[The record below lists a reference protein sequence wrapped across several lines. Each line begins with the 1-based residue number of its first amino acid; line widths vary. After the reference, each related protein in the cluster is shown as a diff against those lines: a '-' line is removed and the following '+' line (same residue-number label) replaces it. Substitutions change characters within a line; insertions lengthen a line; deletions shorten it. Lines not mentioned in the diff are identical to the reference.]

1 MADRIR
7 LVVVFGGQSAEH
19 EVSCTTAAS
28 VLGAADPSKY
38 EVVPVGITPEGRW
51 VVAEDALGA
60 LAAGA
65 RALAAVGRE
74 VDPLPAML
82 PASGA
87 VERTVVFPL
96 LHGPLGEDGTVQGML
111 ELAGVPFVGTG
122 VLGSALAM
130 DKAKAKEVCAAAGLP
145 GARWLARRDGLV
157 EDGFDAVV
165 GRELGWP
172 VFVKPSN
179 MGSSVGVTKV
189 TSADDLPAAL
199 AAAFAFDEWVVIEEA
214 ISGRELECAVLGLLT
229 ARASVVGEIVPKAE
243 FYDYDDKYSG
253 DGAELVI
260 PADVPPSVSDE
271 LRAVALRAFEVVRA
285 EGLAR
290 VDFFYEEGG
299 RGLLLNEVNTMPGF
313 TPYSMYPQLW
323 AATGVPYDELI
334 DELVRLAIERHE
346 RRSSRR
352 RGLNAGS

>member
-28 VLGAADPSKY
+28 VLGAVDPSRY
-38 EVVPVGITPEGRW
+38 ELVPVGVTPEGRW

-65 RALAAVGRE
+65 KALAPVGPE
-74 VDPLPAML
+74 VDPLPAVL
-82 PASGA
+82 PARSA
-87 VERTVVFPL
+87 DVERTVVFPL

-145 GARWLARRDGLV
+145 VPRWLARRDGIV
-157 EDGFDAVV
+157 EDDFVDRV
-165 GRELGWP
+165 GDELGWP

-189 TSADDLPAAL
+189 KTAASLAAAL
-199 AAAFAFDEWVVIEEA
+199 DEAFAFDEWVVVEEA
-214 ISGRELECAVLGLLT
+214 VTGRELECAVLGLLSP
-229 ARASVVGEIVPKAE
+229 RASAVGEIIPKAE
-243 FYDYDDKYSG
+243 FYDYRAKYLDDST
-253 DGAELVI
+253 ELE
-260 PADVPPSVSDE
+260 VPVEFSL
-271 LRAVALRAFEVVRA
+271 LRTAGLKPVHRVCLILRYVYGMERGEIARETGLSEVQVKGHLQYGRHLLRKQLVAVK
-285 EGLAR
+285 
-290 VDFFYEEGG
+290 
-299 RGLLLNEVNTMPGF
+299 
-313 TPYSMYPQLW
+313 
-323 AATGVPYDELI
+323 
-334 DELVRLAIERHE
+334 
-346 RRSSRR
+346 
-352 RGLNAGS
+352 